1 MKDFIP
7 LIEMDEEIVGY
18 ANLDEEELSSVSIK
32 ISHQGKGMGKQFVK
46 YLTNRLIDRGVDEPV
61 LWWAVGNENAKHIY
75 DSLGY
80 KEVFTQGFA
89 EKKLS

>member
-1 MKDFIP
+1 MR
-7 LIEMDEEIVGY
+7 
-18 ANLDEEELSSVSIK
+18 
-32 ISHQGKGMGKQFVK
+32 KQFVK
-46 YLTNRLIDRGVDEPV
+46 YPTNRLIDRRIEEPV
-61 LWWAVGNENAKHIY
+61 LWCAVGNESAKHIY